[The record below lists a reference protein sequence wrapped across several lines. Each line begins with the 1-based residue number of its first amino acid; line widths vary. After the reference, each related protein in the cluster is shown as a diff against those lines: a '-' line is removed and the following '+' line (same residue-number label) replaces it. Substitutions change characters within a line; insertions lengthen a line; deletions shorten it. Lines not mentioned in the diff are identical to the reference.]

1 MEACQVAVLVMT
13 DRVSVAVPPALS
25 VTRAVK
31 LYLPAVV
38 GVPEIAPV
46 DGSSDRPAGSDPDDI
61 DHL

>member
-1 MEACQVAVLVMT
+1 MT